1 MMKKYTRSTLII
13 FAVFGIIFLMRF
25 IHLDADPPADLSKES
40 MGYMSDPGS
49 YVINAR
55 NKVVLGQWEMDMWN
69 IMYVSP
75 LPHCITYLVFLI
87 FGPGVGQMNLVPVL
101 FSCLLL
107 ILLYLVFRKYA
118 DKNLALIGVVVLA
131 VNYQFTM
138 FSRIAVRVMPQFF
151 FAFLALY
158 LLDRKEDKRIPA
170 FLAGIS
176 CFIAFSVK
184 ATFAQIF
191 PSILFGYILF
201 LFFKNRKRVK
211 SGLAQVGIFL
221 SGILLTSLIW
231 YLIMYLPHKSM
242 IQAYGQENID
252 WLTPHSIAEAI
263 ANFWGRHLYY
273 FNEMPVMTI
282 LASLFLLVLAY
293 RFFKSPDKIPLID
306 WVCSLWMI
314 SNMLYFSVIK
324 YHASRHFV
332 LLIPPIV
339 ILGLR
344 LIVEFI
350 HTAHIKKPEKP
361 PLLFFPFLFG
371 WLIFPISAVFILRA
385 RPVGE
390 ARSSAFNS
398 VLVISLVLT
407 VIIFLLLK
415 LWPKKIQIKIDPK
428 VRTVLVLLL
437 ILVSAAVN
445 LKPYLKWA
453 FNPRFDIKHI
463 SQDLGK
469 AFGHMHLS
477 GLIAPLLSLH
487 NNHEVHLYSSGYQNP
502 FPDYMQRFK
511 ITHIIPTIHAGGIE
525 KTYYEKDFPNE
536 MRRKKLLARFPLW
549 KTYAELYAL
558 DPGPDTI
565 LSSIPQKNVKIFEG
579 ETFYGHNGIP
589 RYDPDASGI
598 YSFLAEKSKKGF
610 LLELPAGEFPE
621 GRFNA
626 DFRIKFNT
634 DHSKDKPILRIYIID
649 IGRQRVIASK
659 NITGMDLDFGQKYQ
673 KISLP
678 LYLNKSGNLI
688 LRIYSHGTTK
698 FWFDRVILY
707 PQ

>member
-1 MMKKYTRSTLII
+1 MMKKHTRSILII
-13 FAVFGIIFLMRF
+13 LTVFGLLFLMRF

-55 NKVVLGQWEMDMWN
+55 KKVVLGQWEMDMWN
-69 IMYVSP
+69 IMHVSP
-75 LPHCITYLVFLI
+75 LPHYSTYLVFLI

-107 ILLYLVFRKYA
+107 ILMYFIFRKYA
-118 DKNLALIGVVVLA
+118 DDKSALIGVVILA
-131 VNYQFTM
+131 INYQFTM

-158 LLDRKEDKRIPA
+158 LIDRKEDKRIPA
-170 FLAGIS
+170 FLAGLS
-176 CFIAFSVK
+176 CFVAFTVK

-191 PSILFGYILF
+191 PSILFGYIFF
-201 LFFKNRKRVK
+201 LFFKNKKRAR
-211 SGLAQVGIFL
+211 SNLAQVGIFL

-231 YLIMYLPHKSM
+231 YLVLYLPHKSM
-242 IQAYGQENID
+242 IQAYGGENID

-263 ANFWGRHLYY
+263 ANFWGRHLFY

-282 LASLFLLVLAY
+282 LASLFLLVFSY
-293 RFFKSPDKIPLID
+293 RFFKSPEKIAFID
-306 WVCSLWMI
+306 WVCSFWVM

-332 LLIPPIV
+332 LLIPPLV

-344 LIVEFI
+344 WIYECL
-350 HTAHIKKPEKP
+350 HTTHIKKPEKP

-385 RPVGE
+385 RPVGA

-398 VLVISLVLT
+398 VLMISLVIT
-407 VIIFLLLK
+407 VIIFLFLK
-415 LWPKKIQIKIDPK
+415 LWPKKLQFRINTK
-428 VRTVLVLLL
+428 VRTVLVSLL
-437 ILVSAAVN
+437 ILISAVAN
-445 LKPYLKWA
+445 LKPYFKWA
-453 FNPRFDIKHI
+453 FNPRYDIKHI

-469 AFGHMHLS
+469 AFDHMHLS
-477 GLIAPLLSLH
+477 GLIAPVLSLH
-487 NNHEVHLYSSGYQNP
+487 NNHEVHPYRTGYINP

-511 ITHIIPTIHAGGIE
+511 ITHIIPTIHAGQIE
-525 KTYYEKDFPNE
+525 KSQYEADFPKE
-536 MRRKKLLARFPLW
+536 VRDKKLLARFPLW

-558 DPGPDTI
+558 NPSTDTI
-565 LSSIPQKNVKIFEG
+565 TPGFTAENTKIFEG
-579 ETFYGHNGIP
+579 EIFFGQNGIP
-589 RYDPDASGI
+589 RYDPDAYGDYAFSADR
-598 YSFLAEKSKKGF
+598 SHQGF
-610 LLELPAGEFPE
+610 LLELPAGEFTE
-621 GRFNA
+621 GRLKA
-626 DFRIKFNT
+626 DFRIKFT
-634 DHSKDKPILRIYIID
+634 SSPHEDEPILRIYIID
-649 IGRQRVIASK
+649 RGRQRVIASK
-659 NITGMDLDFGQKYQ
+659 NITGMDINPNHKYQ

-678 LYLNKSGNLI
+678 VYLNKTGNLI
-688 LRIYSHGTTK
+688 LRIYSYGTMD